1 MYHVGRHGAAH
12 NWKENTMTTANRLIA
27 VLNKAKANR
36 LDVQIKEQANGE
48 ILATVSDGG
57 YVSESFL
64 SGSLDHLVWKLEII
78 VEDMQ
83 II

>member
-1 MYHVGRHGAAH
+1 
-12 NWKENTMTTANRLIA
+12 MTTANRLIA
-27 VLNKAKANR
+27 VLNKAKTNL

-57 YVSESFL
+57 YISESFTTDN
-64 SGSLDHLVWKLEII
+64 LDHLVWKLEII

>member
-1 MYHVGRHGAAH
+1 MVPLTTGR
-12 NWKENTMTTANRLIA
+12 KNTMTTANRLIA

>member
-1 MYHVGRHGAAH
+1 MPLTTEER
-12 NWKENTMTTANRLIA
+12 NIMTTANRLIA

>member
-1 MYHVGRHGAAH
+1 MQPTTER
-12 NWKENTMTTANRLIA
+12 EITMTTANRLIA

-36 LDVQIKEQANGE
+36 LDVQIKEQANGK

-78 VEDMQ
+78 AEDMQ

>member
-1 MYHVGRHGAAH
+1 MLPTTER
-12 NWKENTMTTANRLIA
+12 EITMTT
-27 VLNKAKANR
+27 ANR

>member
-1 MYHVGRHGAAH
+1 MCFVGRQWCRSPLEG
-12 NWKENTMTTANRLIA
+12 NTMTTANRLIA

>member
-1 MYHVGRHGAAH
+1 MKRFTYGV
-12 NWKENTMTTANRLIA
+12 
-27 VLNKAKANR
+27 V
-36 LDVQIKEQANGE
+36 
-48 ILATVSDGG
+48 GG

>member
-1 MYHVGRHGAAH
+1 MLLPTTER
-12 NWKENTMTTANRLIA
+12 EITMTTANRLIA

>member
-1 MYHVGRHGAAH
+1 
-12 NWKENTMTTANRLIA
+12 MTT
-27 VLNKAKANR
+27 ANR

>member
-1 MYHVGRHGAAH
+1 
-12 NWKENTMTTANRLIA
+12 MTTANRLIA

-64 SGSLDHLVWKLEII
+64 SGNLDHLVWKLEII